1 VDDQAPHQPRV
12 IWHAMATVR
21 PHLLLCLL
29 DPCLLTQ
36 YES

>member
-12 IWHAMATVR
+12 PWRAVAIVW

-29 DPCLLTQ
+29 NPRLLTQ